1 MFTCK
6 RWATL
11 TSVAV
16 DAIDADAVVLTR
28 RRGTFIYVDLTVQT
42 SVAGFALT
50 GVSVM
55 MVHTGATVLTWTA
68 LAFIS
73 L

>member
-1 MFTCK
+1 M
-6 RWATL
+6 
-11 TSVAV
+11 TSVTV

-28 RRGTFIYVDLTVQT
+28 RRGTFIDIDLTVQT

-55 MVHTGATVLTWTA
+55 MVHTGTTVLTWIA
-68 LAFIS
+68 LAFVS